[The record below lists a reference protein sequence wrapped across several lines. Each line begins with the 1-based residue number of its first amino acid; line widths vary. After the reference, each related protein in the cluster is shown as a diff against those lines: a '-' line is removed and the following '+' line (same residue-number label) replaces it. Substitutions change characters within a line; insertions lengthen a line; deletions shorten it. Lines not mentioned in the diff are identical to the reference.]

1 MHGGDSGIGRK
12 RSGDRPRSLSGA
24 RLQRLLDAA
33 NVLER
38 DGFGIKVAQL
48 PCGTILKLFRR
59 KRRVSSAAWRPY
71 AQRFVRNAA
80 HLAGAGIPTV
90 QVRAFFQCAP
100 AARHVVAYRP
110 LAGDVLRE
118 RLARGEPVDWSRL
131 AVFMAHLHRQG
142 IYFRSLHSGNIVCLP
157 GDAFGLID
165 IADLYVCRRPLGT
178 LRRGRNL
185 RPMLRDPLL
194 QALRERQAFGGF
206 LDAYRREAGFG
217 SLRSEVFSRLAWRQ
231 WRRAGA
237 QSSSSAIGGWSGS
250 GAVSGRR

>member
-1 MHGGDSGIGRK
+1 MHGRVSGIGRK
-12 RSGDRPRSLSGA
+12 QSGDRPRSLSGA

-38 DGFGIKVAQL
+38 DSFGIKVAQL
-48 PCGTILKLFRR
+48 PSGTILKLFRR

-80 HLAGAGIPTV
+80 HLARAGIPTV

-110 LAGDVLRE
+110 LAGDVLRD
-118 RLARGEPVDWSRL
+118 RLARGEPVDWSQL

-142 IYFRSLHSGNIVCLP
+142 IYFRSLHSGNIVCLSD
-157 GDAFGLID
+157 GAFGLID
-165 IADLYVCRRPLGT
+165 IADLYVRRRPLGAF
-178 LRRGRNL
+178 RRARNL

-194 QALRERQAFGGF
+194 QALRERQAFGAF

-237 QSSSSAIGGWSGS
+237 QSSASGGSGS
-250 GAVSGRR
+250 GPVAGSR

>member
-1 MHGGDSGIGRK
+1 MGRE

-24 RLQRLLDAA
+24 RLQRLLDGAK
-33 NVLER
+33 VLER
-38 DGFGIKVAQL
+38 DSFGIKVAQL
-48 PCGTILKLFRR
+48 PSGTILKLFRR

-80 HLAGAGIPTV
+80 CLARAGIPTV
-90 QVRAFFQCAP
+90 QVRAFFQCAQ

-118 RLARGEPVDWSRL
+118 RLARGERVDWSRL
-131 AVFMAHLHRQG
+131 AAFMAHLHRQG

-157 GDAFGLID
+157 DGAFGLID
-165 IADLYVCRRPLGT
+165 IADLYVYRPPLGA

-185 RPMLRDPLL
+185 RPLLRDPLL
-194 QALRERQAFGGF
+194 QALRERRAFGAF
-206 LDAYRREAGFG
+206 VDAYRREAGFG
-217 SLRSEVFSRLAWRQ
+217 SLRSEFFSRLAWRQ

-237 QSSSSAIGGWSGS
+237 QSSASGGSDS
-250 GAVSGRR
+250 GASTGTR

>member
-1 MHGGDSGIGRK
+1 MHGRVSGIGRK
-12 RSGDRPRSLSGA
+12 QSGDRPRSLSGA

-38 DGFGIKVAQL
+38 DSFGIKVAQL
-48 PCGTILKLFRR
+48 PSGTILKLFRR

-80 HLAGAGIPTV
+80 HLARAGIPTV

-118 RLARGEPVDWSRL
+118 RLARGEPVDWSQL

-142 IYFRSLHSGNIVCLP
+142 IYFRSLHSGNIVCLSD
-157 GDAFGLID
+157 GAFGLID
-165 IADLYVCRRPLGT
+165 IADLYVRRRPLGAF
-178 LRRGRNL
+178 RRARNL

-194 QALRERQAFGGF
+194 QALRERQAFGAF

-217 SLRSEVFSRLAWRQ
+217 SLRSEVFSRLAWRR

-237 QSSSSAIGGWSGS
+237 QSSASGGSGS
-250 GAVSGRR
+250 GPVAGSR